1 MVCGGGGGHR
11 CSPPELLAC
20 WCSQLICCSHTAQTC
35 PLYSPL
41 GGGSFSF
48 AYMRR
53 AIVSP
58 HRAEYERGQPAAA
71 EKQKARRPSSSAQW
85 RGLMAGVQH
94 GQSPP
99 AGFMCPNQ
107 ARDEWGRPIL
117 IRLTS
122 WIQAEVSGI
131 SDHAAGFIGRGW
143 RRRYRGRGGGVLV
156 VEVGGVKARRGICS
170 SRLPD

>member
-1 MVCGGGGGHR
+1 
-11 CSPPELLAC
+11 
-20 WCSQLICCSHTAQTC
+20 
-35 PLYSPL
+35 
-41 GGGSFSF
+41 
-48 AYMRR
+48 
-53 AIVSP
+53 
-58 HRAEYERGQPAAA
+58 
-71 EKQKARRPSSSAQW
+71 
-85 RGLMAGVQH
+85 MAGVQH

-99 AGFMCPNQ
+99 AGFMFPNQ

-143 RRRYRGRGGGVLV
+143 RRRYRGEGRRG